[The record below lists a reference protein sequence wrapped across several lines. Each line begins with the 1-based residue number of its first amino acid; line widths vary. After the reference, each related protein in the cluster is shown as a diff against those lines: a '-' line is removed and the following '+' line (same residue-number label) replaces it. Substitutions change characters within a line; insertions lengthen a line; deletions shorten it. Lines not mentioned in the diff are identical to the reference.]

1 MHGGCQGCAE
11 AELTP
16 CVLNKIGDAAAHV
29 KGQGGLTTYSVR
41 HEKQISQPN
50 KLKIFVFVLAALQ
63 GIQNLSSSTR
73 DQTPAPWQGKHRART
88 SREVLSQ
95 TNLYLPEYIF
105 KIYFKNVSLAQRQRT
120 ERPPQCTRRRERHI
134 VEERIAKKMEEI

>member
-73 DQTPAPWQGKHRART
+73 DQTPAPWQGRHRAPTTGPPGKSSAKQIYTFLNISLKYILKMAVWLRG
-88 SREVLSQ
+88 RE
-95 TNLYLPEYIF
+95 
-105 KIYFKNVSLAQRQRT
+105 QRGHPKVQGG
-120 ERPPQCTRRRERHI
+120 ERGT
-134 VEERIAKKMEEI
+134 